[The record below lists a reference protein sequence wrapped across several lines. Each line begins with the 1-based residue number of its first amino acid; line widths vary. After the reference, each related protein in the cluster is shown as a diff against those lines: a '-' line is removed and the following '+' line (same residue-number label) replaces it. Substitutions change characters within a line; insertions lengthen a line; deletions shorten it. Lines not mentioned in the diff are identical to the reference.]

1 MITFILNNQT
11 IKTDSPSGM
20 SLLNFI
26 RNEAGLKGTKS
37 GCKEGDCGACT
48 VLAGTLSEN
57 KVDYKTIV
65 SCLTPLGNAHGKHIV
80 TVEGLN
86 TDTLSP
92 VQHEIID
99 NAGTQCGFCTP
110 GFIVSLTGYSL
121 RKDAGLKPAAI
132 ASIAGNIC
140 RCTGYKSIEKAAE
153 KVADLLKTKDNNHQ
167 IEWLT
172 NHHFVPDYFK
182 TIADRLKEINKRSFP
197 DTTPDLVIGG
207 GTDLMVQQPNNVKVS
222 VLNLLAEHDVLK
234 EIKQVNNKLILGAS
248 VTVND
253 LLESAIMLR
262 HFNKLPTWF
271 KLISSEQIRNMATL
285 AGNFVN
291 ASPIGDMSIFFLAL
305 NSKLTVADKEGLK
318 RTIALKEFFLDYK
331 KLDLKENEIIRSIE
345 FELPDNKSHFNF
357 EKVSKRLHLDIAS
370 VNSAIK
376 IKMDGDIIKDA
387 CLSAGGIGPIPAFL
401 SKTSSFLAGK
411 PLTIETLFQAE
422 KVIQG
427 EIRPI
432 SDVRGSESYKRLL
445 LRQLFFTHFIEMFPD
460 AFAPDTLLSAL
471 QTV

>member
-1 MITFILNNQT
+1 
-11 IKTDSPSGM
+11 
-20 SLLNFI
+20 
-26 RNEAGLKGTKS
+26 
-37 GCKEGDCGACT
+37 
-48 VLAGTLSEN
+48 
-57 KVDYKTIV
+57 
-65 SCLTPLGNAHGKHIV
+65 
-80 TVEGLN
+80 
-86 TDTLSP
+86 
-92 VQHEIID
+92 
-99 NAGTQCGFCTP
+99 
-110 GFIVSLTGYSL
+110 
-121 RKDAGLKPAAI
+121 
-132 ASIAGNIC
+132 
-140 RCTGYKSIEKAAE
+140 
-153 KVADLLKTKDNNHQ
+153 
-167 IEWLT
+167 
-172 NHHFVPDYFK
+172 
-182 TIADRLKEINKRSFP
+182 
-197 DTTPDLVIGG
+197 
-207 GTDLMVQQPNNVKVS
+207 MVQQPNNVKVS

-234 EIKQVNNKLILGAS
+234 ESKQINNKLILGAS

-262 HFNKLPTWF
+262 HFSKLPTWF

-305 NSKLTVADKEGLK
+305 NSKLTVADKKGLK

-331 KLDLKENEIIRSIE
+331 KLDLKENEIIQSIE

-401 SKTSSFLAGK
+401 SKTSSFLTGK